1 MTKAKKNE
9 IEADGFITPERYV
22 RPSVDSQ
29 NKMGLAKQ
37 SGGIERYYNLNEAST
52 LLGIKIRT
60 AREWI
65 HTHKMKAVKYEN
77 STQWYVPESEIR
89 RIQNGN
95 NSREFTS

>member
-1 MTKAKKNE
+1 MTKAKNSE

-29 NKMGLAKQ
+29 NKQGLRAQ
-37 SGGIERYYNLNEAST
+37 SGGVERYYNLNEASV

-65 HTHKMKAVKYEN
+65 YNGKMKAVKYESN
-77 STQWYVPESEIR
+77 SQWYVPESEIW
-89 RIQNGN
+89 RIQHGN
-95 NSREFTS
+95 NSEQFTS